1 MSKKKNKK
9 SQQIQ
14 ETPDERVRRIAREY
28 GALPP
33 EEKPVVAKEESVIT
47 ENTAKATNSATSTAT
62 PQNVDEKAEELM
74 DELEAERTRL
84 SDLER
89 DLKNREANLEQL
101 VQRKSDEYIEGLGI
115 DVPDAQKQVRDLLA
129 EAKQEKDKI
138 IAEGKRKAEDLKA
151 RAVIAKQDAETAL
164 ARTNER
170 EQNLAKLA
178 DTLSKKEI
186 QLQNEEL
193 AYRTKIGE
201 EIAEKYREQI
211 AEIDSFEDT
220 KTKLERK
227 VEYFKKQYDLVNE
240 RLNELQATLADYECK
255 KRELA
260 SKEDDCEQL
269 EKECKDLR
277 ANIRDLKEQLS
288 HIGTD
293 PLAYKKQLEDLENEF
308 RIAQDRLA
316 NVPSELELAELRRKA
331 DELEKL
337 NKKFVDQEQKLFE
350 ATSELTGLRTKASQL
365 DDYVQY
371 VRILTESKRQLQLEL
386 ASLQDQYESENNNK
400 FKALSDFDRHP
411 PKPNTTEKFSDSLAS
426 LTQKFLGFAQND
438 KPALYYEEST
448 IAAFFSWMASTK
460 IMILEGLSGTGKTS
474 LPLAFSRFAGWYT
487 PRVSVQSAWKDR
499 NDLVG
504 FFNDFKKEYKETEFL
519 KDLYKATQNPD
530 CPALIILDEMNLSR
544 IEYYFADFLS
554 ALEEPNPSNRVIDLL
569 PDQNSALGMPK
580 LFVEGGKLPIKQ
592 NIWFVGTANKDD
604 STFAITDKVYDRAG
618 VIHFSSRGEKT
629 VNRAN
634 EDQTFVS
641 YSHLH
646 RLFDDA
652 VKRFGF
658 IANETYKKVRDTLI
672 DAMSSLFEINIG
684 NRIVNQ
690 MDIFVPVYL
699 CCRNCD
705 SKETVYEAIDEFFPH
720 KVLRKLEGLYDANTK
735 KNIGIMV
742 EYIQEFH
749 LPKTIK
755 YLQKLQSKID

>member
-14 ETPDERVRRIAREY
+14 ETPAERVRRIAREH

-33 EEKPVVAKEESVIT
+33 EEKPVVAKEESAVT
-47 ENTAKATNSATSTAT
+47 ENTAKVTTGTISSVSN
-62 PQNVDEKAEELM
+62 NVDEKAEELM
-74 DELEAERTRL
+74 DELAAERTRL

-129 EAKQEKDKI
+129 DAKQEKDKI

-240 RLNELQATLADYECK
+240 QLNALQATLADYECK

-277 ANIRDLKEQLS
+277 ANIRDLKDQLS

-371 VRILTESKRQLQLEL
+371 VRILTESKRQLQVEL

-411 PKPNTTEKFSDSLAS
+411 PKPNTTEKFSDNLAS

-569 PDQNSALGMPK
+569 PDQNSVLGMPK

-592 NIWFVGTANKDD
+592 NIWFIGTANKDD

-629 VNRAN
+629 MDRAK

-641 YSHLH
+641 YGHLY

-658 IANETYKKVRDTLI
+658 EANETYQKVRDTLI

-699 CCRNCD
+699 CCRNSN

-735 KNIGIMV
+735 KNIGTMI

>member
-47 ENTAKATNSATSTAT
+47 ENTAKATTGTISSVSN
-62 PQNVDEKAEELM
+62 NVDEKAEELM
-74 DELEAERTRL
+74 DELAAERTRL
-84 SDLER
+84 SGLER

-115 DVPDAQKQVRDLLA
+115 DVPAAQKQVRDLLA
-129 EAKQEKDKI
+129 DAKQEKDKI

-240 RLNELQATLADYECK
+240 QLNALQATLADYECK

-337 NKKFVDQEQKLFE
+337 NKKFVDQEKKLFE

-386 ASLQDQYESENNNK
+386 ASLQDQYELENNNK

-411 PKPNTTEKFSDSLAS
+411 PKPNTIEKFSDSLAS

-554 ALEEPNPSNRVIDLL
+554 ALEEPNPSNRIIDLL

-629 VNRAN
+629 MDRAK

-641 YSHLH
+641 YGHLY

-658 IANETYKKVRDTLI
+658 EANETYQKVRDTLI

-699 CCRNCD
+699 CCRNSN

-735 KNIGIMV
+735 KNIGTMI

-749 LPKTIK
+749 LPKTTK